1 MLELYISGADGALP
15 VSIDGVVSA
24 REVNDY
30 NQLAN
35 TPTLNGQPLAGD
47 FVLAAADTG
56 AVSVDDKISNEQI
69 SLLFGGE

>member
-1 MLELYISGADGALP
+1 M
-15 VSIDGVVSA
+15 SA

-35 TPTLNGQPLAGD
+35 TPTLNGQPLEGD

-56 AVSVDDKISNEQI
+56 AVSVDDIITNEQI
-69 SLLFGGE
+69 ALLFGGE

>member
-1 MLELYISGADGALP
+1 MLELCVDTKGDTIKAD
-15 VSIDGVVSA
+15 IDSVVSA

-35 TPTLNGQPLAGD
+35 TPTLNGQPLEGD

-56 AVSVDDKISNEQI
+56 AVSVDDIITNEQI
-69 SLLFGGE
+69 ALLFGGE